1 MGAPPLRV
9 GRDIVAG
16 GIVEGRVHQHAVRG
30 AGDESRRRE
39 RVRVLDIG
47 GHGSHPA
54 GKPVALDVVRGERAE
69 SRIDLHQRHIQAG
82 HAPGQR
88 QSRGADP
95 GAELDRALA
104 GAAAGRRG
112 EQDRVVADAV
122 PLQGL
127 PHHEAATEHG
137 VAVCYAPGRN
147 AGATAEHTLA
157 LILAA
162 VRRIP
167 QTHADLVAGHWRG
180 DYYRYEDVGFELLG
194 STVGLVGCGA
204 VGRRVARMLAA
215 LGAKVLVH
223 DPYLDDLGDLAH
235 VAELVELDDLLA
247 RAQIVS
253 LHARATP
260 QTTGMIG
267 AAQIAAM
274 APGSI
279 IVNCARGSLLD
290 YKAACDA
297 VESGHLFAAAF
308 DVFPEEPIPAGSRLL
323 TTPNVIVT
331 PHLAGASKQTAA
343 NAARIIAE
351 DVGRHLR
358 GEPLLH
364 CANPDA
370 LTVPRPA

>member
-1 MGAPPLRV
+1 MTTRVLAAGDLFVRNRLFIDALRAAAPGDLEFAELTLPWP
-9 GRDIVAG
+9 
-16 GIVEGRVHQHAVRG
+16 VEPFGRVAEVDEASGTEERLIEALRG
-30 AGDESRRRE
+30 ARICVTQMAPLTR
-39 RVRVLDIG
+39 RVLEAC
-47 GHGSHPA
+47 P
-54 GKPVALDVVRGERAE
+54 
-69 SRIDLHQRHIQAG
+69 DLELFGI
-82 HAPGQR
+82 
-88 QSRGADP
+88 SRGGPVNAN
-95 GAELDRALA
+95 L
-104 GAAAGRRG
+104 
-112 EQDRVVADAV
+112 
-122 PLQGL
+122 
-127 PHHEAATEHG
+127 EAATEHG

-167 QTHADLVAGHWRG
+167 QTHADLVAGQWRG
-180 DYYRYEDVGFELLG
+180 DYYRYEDVGVELLG

-215 LGAKVLVH
+215 LGVKVLVH
-223 DPYLDDLGDLAH
+223 DPYLDGLGDLAD
-235 VAELVELDDLLA
+235 VAELVPLDDLLA

-290 YKAACDA
+290 YEAACDA

-358 GEPLLH
+358 GEPILH
-364 CANPDA
+364 CANPGA
-370 LTVPRPA
+370 LTMPRPA